1 MARAVRERAERE
13 PICGL
18 CWAERRIVPL
28 EYLPSASEFMCPWCG
43 ARVQNP
49 VAADDDEDDIAA
61 ASFWQREGWD
71 PKLSGRPPWQTGL
84 HQTRAELPRGSRPS
98 GRRRKKDL
106 KKKRWYQY
114 PAS

>member
-1 MARAVRERAERE
+1 MTDAARAERERE

-18 CWAERRIVPL
+18 CWAEKRIVPL
-28 EYLPSASEFMCPWCG
+28 EYLPQAQKFVCPWCG
-43 ARVQNP
+43 AHIETP
-49 VAADDDEDDIAA
+49 ADRDDEEELAA
-61 ASFWQREGWD
+61 QAFYYREGWD

-98 GRRRKKDL
+98 GRRRKKDV